1 MKVIYKGNLN
11 RDKWRKEM
19 KYIEVIEDFLGQQ
32 EEDTKKAYRKKIYS
46 FMEYTIEK
54 KDATDSNYVS
64 VLKDLSIHEFMESLQ
79 YYVKLND
86 VVFKASADLFYS
98 VVRSFFHF
106 ISLEYRW
113 NNPIFEEKKNETAM
127 KLAYE
132 KMVEEL
138 KLRASSRTEPINSEM
153 ALSLIHI
160 CDEKLDN
167 ADFDK
172 LINGNGNG
180 VFSNY
185 ISALI
190 SKFVLLYGLSIN
202 TIREI
207 SINDYDSRFGKMFI
221 NGYCIHLQ
229 DKLKIQ
235 MDNYIQFRQRVDMN
249 KENKNLF
256 IDFKRVEKKKMDN
269 TMMFFILKNVIGTN
283 QSTAV
288 AKYAIIDMIK
298 SGLPVYII
306 KEFTGYKN
314 DICNHCQEIVDGED
328 GPASR
333 QEKNRMLDSIFRK
346 SNLSDVY

>member
-1 MKVIYKGNLN
+1 M
-11 RDKWRKEM
+11 DSRKR
-19 KYIEVIEDFLGQQ
+19 I
-32 EEDTKKAYRKKIYS
+32 RKKHTGKNIFVYGIYNR
-46 FMEYTIEK
+46 K

-138 KLRASSRTEPINSEM
+138 KLKASSRTEPINSEM

-172 LINGNGNG
+172 LINGNG

-207 SINDYDSRFGKMFI
+207 SINDYDSRFGKI
-221 NGYCIHLQ
+221 A
-229 DKLKIQ
+229 
-235 MDNYIQFRQRVDMN
+235 
-249 KENKNLF
+249 
-256 IDFKRVEKKKMDN
+256 
-269 TMMFFILKNVIGTN
+269 T
-283 QSTAV
+283 
-288 AKYAIIDMIK
+288 
-298 SGLPVYII
+298 
-306 KEFTGYKN
+306 
-314 DICNHCQEIVDGED
+314 
-328 GPASR
+328 
-333 QEKNRMLDSIFRK
+333 
-346 SNLSDVY
+346 